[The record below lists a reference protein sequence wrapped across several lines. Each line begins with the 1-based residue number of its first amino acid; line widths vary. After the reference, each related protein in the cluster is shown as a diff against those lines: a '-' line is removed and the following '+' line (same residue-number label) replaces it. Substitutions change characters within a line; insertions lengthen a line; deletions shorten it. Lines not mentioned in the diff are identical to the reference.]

1 MYRLRIIVPLVV
13 SDSFPSDEMLRV
25 PCSSNC
31 LSCPQ
36 IGFQNWFRRAGAP
49 RRKRNSVVPEL
60 NNNSSPLS
68 AFLLYFA
75 EIITLVVL
83 ETNSYYRDHLD
94 RVDERPSPQP
104 DVTEAEMP
112 VFLAITIEMG
122 NCRLLVKVL
131 QFPHN
136 VLR

>member
-1 MYRLRIIVPLVV
+1 M
-13 SDSFPSDEMLRV
+13 
-25 PCSSNC
+25 
-31 LSCPQ
+31 
-36 IGFQNWFRRAGAP
+36 
-49 RRKRNSVVPEL
+49 PEL
-60 NNNSSPLS
+60 NNSPRPHS

-75 EIITLVVL
+75 EIITLLVL
-83 ETNSYYRDHLD
+83 EANSYYRDHLD
-94 RVDERPSPQP
+94 RVDEGPSPQP

-112 VFLAITIEMG
+112 VLLAITIEMG

>member
-1 MYRLRIIVPLVV
+1 
-13 SDSFPSDEMLRV
+13 
-25 PCSSNC
+25 
-31 LSCPQ
+31 
-36 IGFQNWFRRAGAP
+36 
-49 RRKRNSVVPEL
+49 VPEL
-60 NNNSSPLS
+60 NNSSRPLCT
-68 AFLLYFA
+68 FLLYFA
-75 EIITLVVL
+75 EIITLMVV
-83 ETNSYYRDHLD
+83 EANSYYRDHLD
-94 RVDERPSPQP
+94 RVDEGPSPQP